1 MVNYYY
7 AQDEK
12 FENGIH
18 YLKVPIIVT
27 PETVEVNHQRIF
39 MVQIGYRQF
48 PCIYDWI
55 PASYYDMHKR
65 DLEQQAKEDERSRR
79 CLIPDPKKTGGRI
92 RCPECNR
99 CISCHYARKLDFD
112 NGHDASLN
120 ALMEDGFDAETG
132 VECESDYDAASSSAT
147 PEDILISEDEKKH
160 LDETLDI
167 LVSLLAERKPK
178 YGAIFSEL
186 RKCETNASEIAR
198 RCGLKSNRTAED
210 VRKVQSMAKE
220 LYKKMR

>member
-1 MVNYYY
+1 MVLQGKFLTGIFFGELYY
-7 AQDEK
+7 E
-12 FENGIH
+12 ESH
-18 YLKVPIIVT
+18 
-27 PETVEVNHQRIF
+27 
-39 MVQIGYRQF
+39 
-48 PCIYDWI
+48 
-55 PASYYDMHKR
+55 
-65 DLEQQAKEDERSRR
+65 R

-99 CISCHYARKLDFD
+99 CINCPYAGMMNFD
-112 NGHDASLN
+112 NGHDTSLE
-120 ALMEDGFDAETG
+120 ALMETGFDAETG
-132 VECESDYDAASSSAT
+132 FECESDYDAASSLAT
-147 PEDILISEDEKKH
+147 PEDIVISADEKKH